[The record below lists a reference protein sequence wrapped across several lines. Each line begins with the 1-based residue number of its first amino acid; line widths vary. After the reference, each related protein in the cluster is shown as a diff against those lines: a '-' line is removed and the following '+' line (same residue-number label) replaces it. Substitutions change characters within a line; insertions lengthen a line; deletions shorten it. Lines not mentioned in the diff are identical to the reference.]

1 MVTVKITG
9 KDSVVTYACML
20 SISFYMWRCVQKGIF
35 GCIQQTNLTAA
46 FALSKLIRNK
56 YQLFKLFIAQF
67 SKIVLAISETP
78 TRLRNRELILSLC
91 F

>member
-9 KDSVVTYACML
+9 NDSVVTYACEL

-35 GCIQQTNLTAA
+35 GCIPQTNLKAA
-46 FALSKLIRNK
+46 FALSKLIINK
-56 YQLFKLFIAQF
+56 YQLFILFIAQY
-67 SKIVLAISETP
+67 SKIILAISGTP
-78 TRLRNRELILSLC
+78 TRLNIRTLILSLC